1 MGCQLNRTDTFA
13 AASVDLVAV
22 QVEWSEI
29 NAAWGQALLLLHTL
43 ARKLH
48 FEFATYACKRRLR
61 SVSADR

>member
-1 MGCQLNRTDTFA
+1 
-13 AASVDLVAV
+13 VAV

-48 FEFATYACKRRLR
+48 FEFATYARKGSLC
-61 SVSADR
+61 SVTTDR

>member
-1 MGCQLNRTDTFA
+1 M
-13 AASVDLVAV
+13 AV